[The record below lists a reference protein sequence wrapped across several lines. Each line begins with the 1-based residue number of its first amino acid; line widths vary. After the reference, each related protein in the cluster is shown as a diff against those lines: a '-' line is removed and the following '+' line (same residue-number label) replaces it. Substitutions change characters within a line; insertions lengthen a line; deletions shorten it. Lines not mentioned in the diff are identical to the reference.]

1 MRTDAI
7 SDLEMYDSMTNSK
20 SFSKPDYVPK
30 KSQAI
35 PAPSDA
41 FKPLREEEEK
51 KEEHP
56 SMARIYL
63 GRGYNRQK

>member
-1 MRTDAI
+1 MHTDAI
-7 SDLEMYDSMTNSK
+7 ADLEMYDSMTNSK
-20 SFSKPDYVPK
+20 SFSKPDSVPE
-30 KSQAI
+30 KSRAI

-41 FKPLREEEEK
+41 FKPLREEEE